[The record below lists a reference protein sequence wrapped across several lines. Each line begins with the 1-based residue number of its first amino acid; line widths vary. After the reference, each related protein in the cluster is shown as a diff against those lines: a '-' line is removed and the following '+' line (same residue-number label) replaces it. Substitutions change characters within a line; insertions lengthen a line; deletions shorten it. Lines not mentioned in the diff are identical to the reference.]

1 MRFTV
6 SNTLKNVKNQ
16 KSKSPKKKKKKKKI
30 ESLKIYSHMYEIVL
44 FQKGYI
50 EPWFAVDEGTHE
62 YSSLCI
68 RTRFEAS
75 IRITCGIL
83 LGIPQKLVN
92 KSLC

>member
-50 EPWFAVDEGTHE
+50 EP
-62 YSSLCI
+62 
-68 RTRFEAS
+68 
-75 IRITCGIL
+75 
-83 LGIPQKLVN
+83 
-92 KSLC
+92 